1 MTDLPHLGLYRR
13 ATAAALVIASALFL
27 LDNIIHP
34 TEYERDNEARQ
45 LTEIASH
52 SDRWQLA
59 HALGFLSLIVF
70 TAALL
75 GLAFL
80 VRRRQPRLGLWAG
93 ALSVTGVLG
102 LAAVIT
108 IDGYTWGVLGEV
120 YQRRGVA
127 PGTVEVALR
136 EVQQS
141 NWSLVYYLTPLAWII
156 GLAMLAIGAAL
167 QGAVPVWAGVLM
179 ALGGLMV
186 GIETAVISNTYFIVA
201 AAVLAAGSVAVA
213 AAIARMSDEAFAR
226 GDPHNPCT
234 LLREPGTAA
243 RCRCYVSRLL
253 DS

>member
-34 TEYERDNEARQ
+34 TEYERHNEARQ
-45 LTEIASH
+45 LAEIAAH

-59 HALGFLSLIVF
+59 HALGFLSIIVF
-70 TAALL
+70 TAAVL

-93 ALSVTGVLG
+93 ALSVAGVLG

-127 PGTVEVALR
+127 PGTAEIALR

-141 NWSLVYYLTPLAWII
+141 EWSLLYYLTPLAWII
-156 GLAMLAIGAAL
+156 GLAMLAIGAAR

-186 GIETAVISNTYFIVA
+186 GIETAVISNAYFIAA
-201 AAVLAAGSVAVA
+201 AAVLAAGSVGVA
-213 AAIARMSDEAFAR
+213 AAIARMSDQDFAH
-226 GDPHNPCT
+226 G
-234 LLREPGTAA
+234 G
-243 RCRCYVSRLL
+243 S
-253 DS
+253 S